1 MTISRE
7 ILDLHVRFFQKMW
20 VCEVKR
26 ASVYSLV
33 DANRAGLE
41 MSTSTELFSTMET
54 GDWNGKF
61 LKIDAKTPTS
71 LCIGTRRRTTT
82 RISGRAWHTS
92 AVNRAPRRLRT
103 DFIGPI
109 VRCSCELSCET
120 KTWRSGFTSG
130 NLLASE
136 ISRSDICCQLS
147 WMLIRKRNSTKV
159 WRYAVEKNTKERI
172 HIAYWKENHSPNL
185 FKYSCVYG
193 EILIRPK
200 ISAKWR
206 DSKCHVYNR

>member
-1 MTISRE
+1 MPIAQDSKCRRRPNFSQQWRPVIEMENFWRSMPKRRRLSVSARVVGLQPESRDALDTLPLSTARHVVFARTLSGRSFDVRASFRARRKHDEVVSPRE
-7 ILDLHVRFFQKMW
+7 ICK
-20 VCEVKR
+20 
-26 ASVYSLV
+26 
-33 DANRAGLE
+33 
-41 MSTSTELFSTMET
+41 
-54 GDWNGKF
+54 
-61 LKIDAKTPTS
+61 
-71 LCIGTRRRTTT
+71 
-82 RISGRAWHTS
+82 
-92 AVNRAPRRLRT
+92 
-103 DFIGPI
+103 
-109 VRCSCELSCET
+109 
-120 KTWRSGFTSG
+120 
-130 NLLASE
+130 LASE